1 MTTSQ
6 PDEITDHIT
15 RHLGAPLDLCLR
27 EIVGN
32 LRIQVVPAA
41 IDRPYQTLITTGM
54 SEYAM
59 TAPAGAH
66 DYRHIELFMHL
77 PDDWPLS
84 PEALKDPNHYWPIE
98 WMRLIAHYPESS
110 PVFLVSEQTIG
121 NSPPEPF
128 AANTS
133 LSCMMLLADP
143 TDFGCLRRT
152 DGRTVRF
159 YQLFPLY
166 EEERVLKERDG
177 TRVLLERFERYG
189 VSEVVQPDRINV
201 GIARPSPGGA
211 ISAR

>member
-1 MTTSQ
+1 ML
-6 PDEITDHIT
+6 TDK
-15 RHLGAPLDLCLR
+15 RPVAAESGVVESVVR
-27 EIVGN
+27 IVAARAKARASSKPELMGTYANSLSAN
-32 LRIQVVPAA
+32 L
-41 IDRPYQTLITTGM
+41 
-54 SEYAM
+54 
-59 TAPAGAH
+59 H
-66 DYRHIELFMHL
+66 DDNRTQSSN
-77 PDDWPLS
+77 WV
-84 PEALKDPNHYWPIE
+84 IE

-121 NSPPEPF
+121 HSPPEPF

-201 GIARPSPGGA
+201 GIARPNPGGA